1 MVRGD
6 KTVVNTYTPIAAA
19 PVAAA
24 LERRI
29 ADNARATSVLSCHA
43 NMATS
48 VASAGS
54 VGPLAQAREWN
65 YGGLN
70 TETVASVFFDPRS
83 VTMRAPRSLAA
94 SMGFGAASG
103 GAAELP
109 VAGVPE
115 LRHGPAAYAA
125 CGDDERRRVKTQ
137 FAPHG
142 PIPLPE
148 PMVLYPAPLPCGCNL
163 CIGAGAGGAPYPY
176 SMAALLLMPAN
187 AMAVRNALEA
197 AGVVV
202 VSPELR
208 ALRRRQLRCASAVLG
223 GGELF
228 AGFATYASRYENTP
242 LITTP
247 NPGETAKQLNAAY
260 VDEVLGGIRNQVIAA
275 ARANYLRAEGQ
286 LAYLQ
291 DLPKLED
298 DVVAPCAA
306 DMLPP
311 VLPSGVRTSIY
322 DTPFASYSLTN
333 PRCTPQLQRAFAC
346 QTGLR
351 VGANL

>member
-1 MVRGD
+1 MGHGD
-6 KTVVNTYTPIAAA
+6 RTVINTYQPVNAA
-19 PVAAA
+19 PIAAA

-29 ADNARATSVLSCHA
+29 AETQRAASDLAQRTSIVGGVLSEGA
-43 NMATS
+43 L
-48 VASAGS
+48 
-54 VGPLAQAREWN
+54 GPLAQARENN

-70 TETVASVFFDPRS
+70 TEVLPAVFYDPRS
-83 VTMRAPRSLAA
+83 ITMRAPRSLAA
-94 SMGFGAASG
+94 SMGFDAP
-103 GAAELP
+103 E

-115 LRHGPAAYAA
+115 VSHGPAPYTAHD
-125 CGDDERRRVKTQ
+125 GERRVKTQ

-148 PMVLYPAPLPCGCNL
+148 PMVLYPAPGPCGCNM

-187 AMAVRNALEA
+187 ALAVRDALEA
-197 AGVVV
+197 EGVVV

-208 ALRRRQLRCASAVLG
+208 ALRRRQLRCAYAVLG
-223 GGELF
+223 GGALF
-228 AGFATYASRYENTP
+228 AGFAAYASRYENTP

-247 NPGETAKQLNAAY
+247 NPGETARQLNAAY
-260 VDEVLGGIRNQVIAA
+260 VTEVLGAIRTQVIAA
-275 ARANYLRAEGQ
+275 ARANYQRAEGA

-298 DVVAPCAA
+298 DVVVPCAP
-306 DMLPP
+306 LPP
-311 VLPSGVRTSIY
+311 VLPSGVRTSELDGPY
-322 DTPFASYSLTN
+322 ASYVLTN
-333 PRCTPQLQRAFAC
+333 PRCTPALQRAFEC

-351 VGANL
+351 VGGGNTMGIAAATIR